1 MRIVINPST
10 PTLAQFVVAIAT
22 LLLGGTATV
31 SGQISRI
38 AALFPAQ
45 FLSGERTG
53 DQDIIAARFFTDGR
67 LETPAATP
75 ASICAQSYKEFSPI
89 TLPDADGGCFL
100 VYTVEHTSSAH
111 ASDRDI
117 LMRHLDREGRDLWGD
132 STNHITAIARS
143 NFSEQNAKAVKLYD
157 GSIMVLYEVHY
168 SASSFGDVDIAAV
181 KIGADGKPVWGSGSW
196 IAKTKRRERL
206 SGIVADSRGG
216 VIAIYESASI
226 VRDSVAASDL
236 LAMRIDGFGKTGWG
250 ASANPMHVATSRHL
264 ERNAAVVS
272 DGAGGAYVAYEIEYT
287 TGARTGD
294 IDILA
299 QRISPDGSR
308 RWMDESSLPLVSS
321 DAKAHETD
329 PVVVAEPAGLAV
341 AFKLQIGGQ
350 TFIGMQRL
358 DMLGKPLWNEG
369 KKAVLTGVQH
379 EQVAHQQLIADG
391 LGNFYLAME
400 TTDTATHDRDIYV
413 QRIAADGAQAWGE
426 GDYAVAAF
434 NTPTP
439 ERDAALT
446 VDGVGQLILVAVRD
460 IPLEHPG
467 EYSSQIVAQKF
478 AVDGTSSWASLQPPI
493 VLAGDGRLYGSIVLL
508 RE

>member
-1 MRIVINPST
+1 MNPST
-10 PTLAQFVVAIAT
+10 PTLTQLIAAIAT
-22 LLLGGTATV
+22 MLLATTTTLLGQ
-31 SGQISRI
+31 QISRI

-53 DQDIIAARFFTDGR
+53 DKDIIAARFFTDGR

-75 ASICAQSYKEFSPI
+75 VSICGQSYKEFSPI
-89 TLPDADGGCFL
+89 TLPDANGGCFL
-100 VYTVEHTSSAH
+100 VYTVEHNASAH
-111 ASDRDI
+111 AGDRDI
-117 LMRHLDREGRDLWGD
+117 LMRRLDRDGNDLWGD

-143 NFSEQNAKAVKLYD
+143 NFSEQNAQAVKLYD

-181 KIGADGKPVWGSGSW
+181 KIGADGKPAWGSGSW
-196 IAKTKRRERL
+196 IAKTKRRELL
-206 SGIVADSRGG
+206 SGVVADSRGG
-216 VIAIYESASI
+216 VIAVYESAVI
-226 VRDSVAASDL
+226 TKDSVVSSDL
-236 LAMRIDGFGKTGWG
+236 LAMRIDGYGKTGWG
-250 ASANPMHVATSRHL
+250 ASANPVHVATSRHL
-264 ERNAAVVS
+264 ERNATVVS

-287 TGARTGD
+287 AGERVGD
-294 IDILA
+294 VDILA

-308 RWMDESSLPLVSS
+308 RWMDEASLPLVSS
-321 DAKAHETD
+321 DAKARETD
-329 PVVVAEPAGLAV
+329 PVVLAEPAGLAV

-379 EQVAHQQLIADG
+379 GQVAHQQLLADG
-391 LGNFYLAME
+391 LGHFYLSME
-400 TTDTATHDRDIYV
+400 TTDTTTHDRDIYV
-413 QRIAADGAQAWGE
+413 QRIAADGTQAWGE

-446 VDGVGQLILVAVRD
+446 VDALGQLIIVAIRD
-460 IPLEHPG
+460 VPLEHPG

-493 VLAGDGRLYGSIVLL
+493 VLAGDGRLYGSMVLV